1 MKAYQSL
8 ALSAAIAITA
18 LQGWLLWTASGVV
31 SPLETRLA
39 IAIPAADAAREAVGA
54 ERTDPADAPALGELP

>member
-31 SPLETRLA
+31 SPLETRLG
-39 IAIPAADAAREAVGA
+39 IVIPVAAAREAVGA